1 MIRSWLFVP
10 GDSAAKLEKGLGSGA
25 DALIIDLEDSVAE
38 SAKPGARDLVAAFLK
53 RHAAPR
59 RPRLWVRIN
68 PLSTAHAC
76 TDLAAVVPSAP
87 DGIVLPKPDSVEETL
102 QLGRQLSVLETK
114 HGVATDSIGIL
125 PIATETPAALFSMG
139 TYTKGA
145 PRLTGLT
152 WGAEDLPT
160 ALGAIT
166 NRLDNGDY
174 TDACRMARTLCLA
187 AAAAAGLPA
196 IETVY
201 PAFRDL
207 DGLRA
212 YATQGRRE
220 GFTGMMA
227 IHPAQVPIINDV
239 FTPSASECDE
249 AQRIVDAF
257 AANPDAGVVA
267 IDGKMVDAPHLTRA
281 KRILA
286 MAVASKGPT
295 SEGMS

>member
-10 GDSAAKLEKGLGSGA
+10 GDSASKLDKGLGSGA

-38 SAKPGARDLVAAFLK
+38 SAKPAARTAVGAFLK
-53 RHAAPR
+53 RPARPR

-68 PLSTAHAC
+68 PLATAHALA
-76 TDLAAVVPSAP
+76 DLEAVAPAAP
-87 DGIVLPKPDSVEETL
+87 DGIVLPKPNSVEETL
-102 QLGRQLSVLETK
+102 QLGRHLSDLEAR
-114 HGVATDSIGIL
+114 HGVARDSIGIL
-125 PIATETPAALFSMG
+125 PIATETPAALFNMG
-139 TYTKGA
+139 TYAKGA
-145 PRLTGLT
+145 PRLAALT

-174 TDACRMARTLCLA
+174 TDACRIARTLCLA

-212 YATQGRRE
+212 YAAQGRRE

-227 IHPAQVPIINDV
+227 IHPAQVPVINAV
-239 FTPSASECDE
+239 FTPSDAECHD

-257 AANPDAGVVA
+257 AANPTAGVVA

-281 KRILA
+281 RRVLA
-286 MAVASKGPT
+286 LAAASRGT
-295 SEGMS
+295 A